1 MVVTLTTPLSPPAL
15 APSAIIVTVSPT
27 VVESSLKLISL
38 IQRSG
43 SPTAT
48 TFMAEKGNINMASR
62 RAVSLRD
69 MGAPECNGQSIA
81 I

>member
-1 MVVTLTTPLSPPAL
+1 MVVTLTRPLDPPSL
-15 APSAIIVTVSPT
+15 ATSAVIVTVSPP
-27 VVESSLKLISL
+27 VGESSLKLISL

-43 SPTAT
+43 SPSAIV
-48 TFMAEKGNINMASR
+48 FIAVKGNIIMASR